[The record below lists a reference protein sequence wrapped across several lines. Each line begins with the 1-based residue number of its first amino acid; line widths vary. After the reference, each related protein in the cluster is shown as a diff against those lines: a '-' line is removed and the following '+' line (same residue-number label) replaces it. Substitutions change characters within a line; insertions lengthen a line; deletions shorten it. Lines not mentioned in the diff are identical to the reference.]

1 MTSPGAE
8 KIEVTRAQPSE
19 IQGRMGERVRLGAVI
34 YSGLMFVINWSASW
48 WGGRTALEAL
58 FGEDLLTPIILYP
71 LVLVVGLM
79 MDIVAVGLTLRIG
92 PKTKRKTN
100 LIICAIALVILTAML
115 IGPFVAQTI
124 YSARVRG

>member
-1 MTSPGAE
+1 MHNHPKVKGAW
-8 KIEVTRAQPSE
+8 VSAFAW
-19 IQGRMGERVRLGAVI
+19 GAVI
-34 YSGLMFVINWSASW
+34 YSGLMFVINWSTSW

-71 LVLVVGLM
+71 LLLVVGLM

-100 LIICAIALVILTAML
+100 LIICAIALVILIAIL

-124 YSARVRG
+124 HSARVQG